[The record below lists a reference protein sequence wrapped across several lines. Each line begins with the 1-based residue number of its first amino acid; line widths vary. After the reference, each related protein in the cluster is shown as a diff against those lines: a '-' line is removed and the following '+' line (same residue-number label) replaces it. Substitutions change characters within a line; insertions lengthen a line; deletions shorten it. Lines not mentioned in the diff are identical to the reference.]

1 VRLSVY
7 LHPFSHSRS
16 LTHPLSPPS
25 TGPPPI
31 LSVSLGLPASTH
43 NHLIQAEV
51 SGFRASCDVMIY
63 INLPAALS
71 AGIAFFRSA
80 NGVILTEG
88 GVGGHAMPV
97 RARQ

>member
-1 VRLSVY
+1 
-7 LHPFSHSRS
+7 
-16 LTHPLSPPS
+16 
-25 TGPPPI
+25 
-31 LSVSLGLPASTH
+31 
-43 NHLIQAEV
+43 
-51 SGFRASCDVMIY
+51 MIY